1 MGRNGRVERMDQI
14 DQAMRLQTR
23 KRDARQIERIDPEFF
38 FQACTARVFRHEMAV
53 ERRIV
58 RDERGVSHELYELLA
73 RLNGRRSVSD
83 VSIED
88 IRQMRDFIGN
98 GLARIHKRH
107 EPFGD
112 FTALKTSGSNLREL
126 IFPFGNA
133 RGFSV
138 DNHDIAVE
146 VTIIGVQ
153 SLRF

>member
-1 MGRNGRVERMDQI
+1 
-14 DQAMRLQTR
+14 
-23 KRDARQIERIDPEFF
+23 
-38 FQACTARVFRHEMAV
+38 MAV
-53 ERRIV
+53 ERGVV
-58 RDERGVSHELYELLA
+58 RDERGVSYELHELLA
-73 RLNGRRSVSD
+73 RFNGRRGVGD
-83 VSIED
+83 VGIED
-88 IRQMRDFIGN
+88 IRKMRNFIRD
-98 GLARIHKRH
+98 GLARIHERH

-112 FTALKTSGSNLREL
+112 FTALKTSGGNLREL

>member
-1 MGRNGRVERMDQI
+1 
-14 DQAMRLQTR
+14 
-23 KRDARQIERIDPEFF
+23 
-38 FQACTARVFRHEMAV
+38 MAV
-53 ERRIV
+53 ERRVV
-58 RDERGVSHELYELLA
+58 RDERGVAHELHELLA
-73 RLNGRRSVSD
+73 RLNGRRSVGD

-98 GLARIHKRH
+98 GLARIHECH

-112 FTALKTSGSNLREL
+112 FTAFKTSGGDLREL
-126 IFPFGNA
+126 IFSFGNA

>member
-1 MGRNGRVERMDQI
+1 MNQI
-14 DQAMRLQTR
+14 NQAMRLQAR
-23 KRDARQIERIDPEFF
+23 KRDARQIERIDPEVF

-53 ERRIV
+53 ERGVV
-58 RDERGVSHELYELLA
+58 RDERGVSHELHELLA
-73 RLNGRRSVSD
+73 RLNGRRSVGD

-88 IRQMRDFIGN
+88 IRKMRNFIGN
-98 GLARIHKRH
+98 GLARIHECH

-112 FTALKTSGSNLREL
+112 FTALKTSGGDLREL
-126 IFPFGNA
+126 IFSFGNA
-133 RGFSV
+133 RGFGV